1 VWRRLAAAWTTRSGK
16 KAMSLTILDVIVIV
30 VVVISAVLAMVRGF
44 VREVL
49 SIASWAAAAIVA
61 YLLYKPLVPM
71 VQPYLPSAT
80 AQAIAAAAAV
90 FFVALIVATFI
101 TTKIADFVID
111 SRVGAFDRALGF
123 MFGAARGIL
132 LLVIALLFFDWLV
145 QPSPAWVAN
154 AQSRP
159 VLEDLGARLMAALPE
174 DIEESIMR
182 RLRGEGEGDEAAP
195 NEAAPPPEQG
205 AAVDPTYG
213 GSTRQGLDR
222 LIDNTGVATRN

>member
-1 VWRRLAAAWTTRSGK
+1 
-16 KAMSLTILDVIVIV
+16 MSLTILDVIVIV

-61 YLLYKPLVPM
+61 YLLYKPLIPV

-123 MFGAARGIL
+123 LFGAARGVL

-159 VLEDLGARLMAALPE
+159 MLEDLGARLMAALPA
-174 DIEESIMR
+174 DIEESIMN
-182 RLRGEGEGDEAAP
+182 RLRGTGDEAAP
-195 NEAAPPPEQG
+195 RDEAAPPDTG
-205 AAVDPTYG
+205 AALDPAYG
-213 GSTRQGLDR
+213 GQTRQGLDR
-222 LIDNTGVATRN
+222 LIDNTGVARN